1 MSPSTNTIK
10 LGTLKKKSTR
20 KQLLKFMKSFQK
32 IFGVAYYSPI
42 KNKRILKDQFV
53 SKTFLAFTLLS
64 ISMVIFIGIGLFYKS
79 IPLLNSTSLSNL
91 LFSSEWKPFKEA
103 FGFYSFIVGTLWVTA
118 ISIIIAL
125 PLSIL
130 SAIYLSEYAHSRVR
144 KLVLPLIELLSG
156 IPPVLYGVWGVL
168 VIVPLIQD
176 RIAPHFVE
184 FTTGYSVLAG
194 GIVLAI
200 MIFPLIISIIIEVF
214 DNVPE
219 DLRNASLSLGATQ
232 WQTTKKVVLRK
243 SFDGIIAAVVLAIS
257 RAFGETIAVL
267 MVCGNLAQIPNSI
280 FDSGYPLPALIA
292 NNYGEMMSIPM
303 YDSAIMFAA
312 LLLFVIIFLF
322 NTVSRVILYRIEKRN
337 T

>member
-1 MSPSTNTIK
+1 MKNI
-10 LGTLKKKSTR
+10 R
-20 KQLLKFMKSFQK
+20 LLKDRF
-32 IFGVAYYSPI
+32 I
-42 KNKRILKDQFV
+42 
-53 SKTFLAFTLLS
+53 SKTFLALTILS
-64 ISMVIFIGIGLFYKS
+64 ISTVVMIGFGLFYKS
-79 IPLLNSTSLSNL
+79 MPILKSTSLYNL

-103 FGFYSFIVGTLWVTA
+103 FRFYSFIVGTLWVTA
-118 ISIIIAL
+118 IAIIIAL
-125 PLSIL
+125 PLSML
-130 SAIYLSEYAHSRVR
+130 TAIYLSEYAYVRLR

-176 RIAPHFVE
+176 KIAPHFVE

-200 MIFPLIISIIIEVF
+200 MIFPLIISIVIEVF
-214 DNVPE
+214 DNVPQ

-243 SFDGIIAAVVLAIS
+243 SFDGIVAAVVLAIS

-267 MVCGNLAQIPNSI
+267 MVCGNLAQVPQSI

-303 YDSAIMFAA
+303 YDSALMFAA

-322 NTVSRVILYRIEKRN
+322 NALSRIILFRIEKRN
-337 T
+337 N

>member
-1 MSPSTNTIK
+1 MLGWFITIMK
-10 LGTLKKKSTR
+10 NIR
-20 KQLLKFMKSFQK
+20 LLKDRL
-32 IFGVAYYSPI
+32 I
-42 KNKRILKDQFV
+42 
-53 SKTFLAFTLLS
+53 SKTFLALTILS
-64 ISMVIFIGIGLFYKS
+64 ISTVVLIGLGLFYKS
-79 IPLLNSTSLSNL
+79 LPILNSTSLYNL

-103 FGFYSFIVGTLWVTA
+103 FGFYPFIVGTLWVTA
-118 ISIIIAL
+118 IAIIIAL
-125 PLSIL
+125 PLSML
-130 SAIYLSEYAHSRVR
+130 TAIYLSEYAHIRVR

-176 RIAPHFVE
+176 KIAPHFVE

-200 MIFPLIISIIIEVF
+200 MIFPLIISIVIEVF
-214 DNVPE
+214 DNVPQ

-232 WQTTKKVVLRK
+232 WQTTKKVLLRK
-243 SFDGIIAAVVLAIS
+243 SIDGIVAAVVLAIS

-267 MVCGNLAQIPNSI
+267 MVCGNLAQVPHSL
-280 FDSGYPLPALIA
+280 FDSSYPLPALIA

-303 YDSAIMFAA
+303 YDSALMFAA

-322 NTVSRVILYRIEKRN
+322 NALSRIILYRIEKRN
-337 T
+337 N